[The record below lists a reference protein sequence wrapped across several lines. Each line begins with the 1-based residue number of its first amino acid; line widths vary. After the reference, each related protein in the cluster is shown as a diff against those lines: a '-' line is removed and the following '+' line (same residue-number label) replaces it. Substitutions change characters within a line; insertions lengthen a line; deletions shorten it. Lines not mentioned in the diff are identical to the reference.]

1 VNNVKKKEQTN
12 KISLKN
18 TLTTY
23 FKGVRLEWDKIT
35 WPERRQVFVETIIVI
50 GVVIFFTATV
60 YVIDIIFKGLFDIIS

>member
-1 VNNVKKKEQTN
+1 MNNVKKKEQTN
-12 KISLKN
+12 KISLKD
-18 TLTTY
+18 TLTIY